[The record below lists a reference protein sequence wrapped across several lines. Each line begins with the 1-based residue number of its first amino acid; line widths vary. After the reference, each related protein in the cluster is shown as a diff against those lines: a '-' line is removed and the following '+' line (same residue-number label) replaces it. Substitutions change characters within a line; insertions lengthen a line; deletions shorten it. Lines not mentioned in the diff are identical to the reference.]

1 MVKNTKPAAKP
12 RKTAR
17 PRDDE
22 EPDPTPKRTRTAP
35 KSPVTIQEEE
45 NNLGQ
50 SPVPETIEKLYQ
62 ALPEDLKILPKI
74 PKKNSTGTTTTST
87 TSSTTSKLD
96 PDLSFKDILEEDVDV
111 PGTSGSKSGKEAV
124 CGDENAVDLSQ
135 SSEEDDDDHDGRLS
149 AGRAKSDDKDGQKLP
164 GQDSQHSLAGAQ
176 AMEEDSSSPTS
187 TRRAS
192 APVSSSKDDKEF
204 NQLVLRLQGSA
215 GWRSIFQGKDPFSG
229 AFEDTDPG
237 AAARK

>member
-50 SPVPETIEKLYQ
+50 SPIPETIKKL
-62 ALPEDLKILPKI
+62 DKILPKI
-74 PKKNSTGTTTTST
+74 PKKSSTSSSTTASTTTTTSP
-87 TSSTTSKLD
+87 TTSKLD

-149 AGRAKSDDKDGQKLP
+149 AGRAKSDEKNGQKLP

-176 AMEEDSSSPTS
+176 AMDEDSSSPTS

-192 APVSSSKDDKEF
+192 APPSQIRYSST
-204 NQLVLRLQGSA
+204 NVLS
-215 GWRSIFQGKDPFSG
+215 
-229 AFEDTDPG
+229 
-237 AAARK
+237 